1 MLRKPVLDVITGG
14 RWPRMSAARCAKGVH
29 TLLLRG
35 WAAPGSVTP
44 SKNFRVV
51 ERGVLYPETKGT
63 LLLLMKAVKRR
74 FYPNLG
80 KVNVDQL

>member
-1 MLRKPVLDVITGG
+1 
-14 RWPRMSAARCAKGVH
+14 MSGARCSKGVQ

-35 WAAPGSVTP
+35 WVTPGRVTP

-51 ERGVLYPETKGT
+51 EREGLYPETKGT

-74 FYPNLG
+74 FYPDLG